1 MLKDIHFNKLK
12 LEEISAMA
20 GFSNR
25 QSFYTAFFNRCGVTP
40 KEYRLTHAIM
50 KYLKGETGSTAS
62 LTIKRRGTARPFN
75 VSVVRGSVPLHSVS
89 ASYMLDET
97 TGYISIG
104 NFGEST
110 FIMNSS
116 SLLRL
121 PFQ

>member
-1 MLKDIHFNKLK
+1 
-12 LEEISAMA
+12 
-20 GFSNR
+20 
-25 QSFYTAFFNRCGVTP
+25 
-40 KEYRLTHAIM
+40 M

-104 NFGEST
+104 NFGET
-110 FIMNSS
+110 TYAEFLAALARLNRHDFQQLVID
-116 SLLRL
+116 LRGNL
-121 PFQ
+121 GGYMAPAIQIANEFLTKG